1 TRAFCPLILETES
14 RRIQRGKGNRGSIP
28 TSDETRVRLDLI
40 HCQRHNQQRT
50 AAFAILSLFVNPK
63 DFMYEFAVTPAVTQI
78 RRRGVEIAEV
88 AAGSL
93 GAELELESGD
103 RVMSVNGRAVCDYLD
118 FRFQTAGETEMVVDV
133 LKPSGEHWEL
143 NIERDEAEDFGLSF
157 EQIVPRQCANECL
170 FCFCKG
176 NPETARPSLFV
187 RDEDVRLSF
196 LYGNYTTLTSITD
209 EEMRRVVEQRLT
221 PQYVSVHATDLEVRA
236 YLLGIDKQR
245 ADISGKMRQ
254 MLDAGIEIH
263 AQVVLCPTINDG
275 EILRKTIADLA
286 ELHPRVSSVAI
297 VPLGLTRYLNDARL
311 TPVTPE
317 FCRQAIREVT
327 GIQRDLRAKLGTTF
341 AFLGDEIYL
350 RAGRAV
356 PSRKHYG
363 DYPQI
368 EDGIGMVRSFEN
380 EFSALRR
387 RLERRA
393 RAAGGSLGRSPSE
406 LFGTILTGTLFAPV
420 LRRQVERLNVRLGTR
435 LHVAAVENDYF
446 GGDVSVAGLLTGGDF
461 AAARERVRGD
471 FVIMPRVALKSDE
484 AIMLDGMRLEDLQ
497 SQFEVPL
504 YAFDFAGFAEML
516 ENITRERVPARQPQT
531 QQPAVRVSG

>member
-1 TRAFCPLILETES
+1 
-14 RRIQRGKGNRGSIP
+14 
-28 TSDETRVRLDLI
+28 
-40 HCQRHNQQRT
+40 
-50 AAFAILSLFVNPK
+50 
-63 DFMYEFAVTPAVTQI
+63 MYEFAVTPAVTQI

-88 AAGSL
+88 AADSL
-93 GAELELESGD
+93 GAELELEPGD
-103 RVMSVNGRAVCDYLD
+103 RVMSVNGRAVRDYLD

-133 LKPSGEHWEL
+133 RKPSGEHWEL

-209 EEMRRVVEQRLT
+209 DEMRRVVEQRLT
-221 PQYVSVHATDLEVRA
+221 PQYVSVHATDLDVRA

-275 EILRKTIADLA
+275 EILRRTINDLA
-286 ELHPRVSSVAI
+286 ALHPRVSSVAI
-297 VPLGLTRYLNDARL
+297 VPLGLTRYLNDPRL

-317 FCRQAIREVT
+317 FCRRTIREVT
-327 GIQRDLRAKLGTTF
+327 RIQSDLRDTLGTTF

-356 PSRKHYG
+356 PGRKHYG

-368 EDGIGMVRSFEN
+368 EDGIGMVRSFES
-380 EFSALRR
+380 EFDALMR
-387 RLERRA
+387 RLERRGPVSEA
-393 RAAGGSLGRSPSE
+393 RPLGRAI
-406 LFGTILTGTLFAPV
+406 FGTIMTGTLFAPV
-420 LRRQVERLNVRLGTR
+420 LTGMIDRFNERFGTR
-435 LHVAAVENDYF
+435 LDVLPVENDYF

-471 FVIMPRVALKSDE
+471 FVIIPRVALKSDE
-484 AIMLDGMRLEDLQ
+484 EIMLDGMRLEELQ
-497 SQFEVPL
+497 NQFEVPL
-504 YAFDFAGFAEML
+504 RALDVSGLAEM
-516 ENITRERVPARQPQT
+516 ISSV
-531 QQPAVRVSG
+531 G